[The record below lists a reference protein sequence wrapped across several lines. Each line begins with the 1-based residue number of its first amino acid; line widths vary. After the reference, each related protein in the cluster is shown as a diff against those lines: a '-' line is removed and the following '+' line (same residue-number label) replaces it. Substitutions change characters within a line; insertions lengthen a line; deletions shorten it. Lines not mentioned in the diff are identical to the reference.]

1 MNEKEDEFDLSR
13 EASTGT
19 LGTAAAW
26 LGWAL
31 LLGLAVVTAVHAVTV
46 TQHFT
51 GLSADGGDAF
61 AIIRIAGVILAEL
74 FAVVTAVLLA
84 THRLRARQKPAAM
97 ALELTWAMF
106 AAVNLISSF
115 AVEHGKIWVPSQ
127 EIPSFLATWVQYG
140 LPISALVMGIEF
152 YVMLRL
158 NPDAKRAEDEAELQE
173 RFSRI
178 KHNARLEVMASPQ
191 MKAVIRQMTWQQ
203 LPPIVGRQM
212 NLTDSQIAALTR
224 QAPQL
229 LDLNGNNITEIS
241 ESAATTQTGDL
252 DLEDLVAYLV
262 EERLRER
269 EVQPDHTTPVTVYG
283 NGHGPDGNGANPTS
297 RPDGR

>member
-1 MNEKEDEFDLSR
+1 MNDSEQEFDLSG
-13 EASTGT
+13 EASSGT

-31 LLGLAVVTAVHAVTV
+31 LLALAVVTAVHAVTLV
-46 TQHFT
+46 QAHTHLIT
-51 GLSADGGDAF
+51 SGGDVF
-61 AIIRIAGVILAEL
+61 NVVRVFGVVLVEL
-74 FAVVTAVLLA
+74 FAIATAVMLA

-97 ALELTWAMF
+97 ALEITWAMF

-115 AVEHGKIWVPSQ
+115 AVESGGPLPAFVS
-127 EIPSFLATWVQYG
+127 TWVTYG
-140 LPISALVMGIEF
+140 LPIAALIMGIEF

-158 NPDAKRAEDEAELQE
+158 NPDAQRADDEAELQE
-173 RFSRI
+173 RFTRI

-203 LPPIVGRQM
+203 LPPVVGRQM
-212 NLTDSQIAALTR
+212 NLTDAQIAALTR

-229 LDLNGNNITEIS
+229 LDLNGNGTPDIAE
-241 ESAATTQTGDL
+241 TGHGDDM

-269 EVQPDHTTPVTVYG
+269 ETAQPAPALISE
-283 NGHGPDGNGANPTS
+283 NGHGQPARPTQ

>member
-1 MNEKEDEFDLSR
+1 MNDKEDEFDLSR
-13 EASTGT
+13 EASTET

-51 GLSADGGDAF
+51 GLSADGGNAF

-115 AVEHGKIWVPSQ
+115 AVEHGKIWVPSPD
-127 EIPSFLATWVQYG
+127 IPSFLATWVQYG

-158 NPDAKRAEDEAELQE
+158 NPDAQRADDEAELQE
-173 RFSRI
+173 RFTRI

-203 LPPIVGRQM
+203 LPPVVGRQM

-229 LDLNGNNITEIS
+229 LDMNGNSIPDIS
-241 ESAATTQTGDL
+241 ESAAAAQPGDL
-252 DLEDLVAYLV
+252 ELEDLVAYLV
-262 EERLRER
+262 EERLREHAA
-269 EVQPDHTTPVTVYG
+269 QPVRPTPVAAYD

>member
-1 MNEKEDEFDLSR
+1 MNDNEQEFDLSG
-13 EASTGT
+13 EASSGT

-31 LLGLAVVTAVHAVTV
+31 LLGLAVVTAVHAVSV
-46 TQHFT
+46 TMHYT
-51 GLSADGGDAF
+51 HLSAGGGDAF
-61 AIIRIAGVILAEL
+61 AIIRIAGVVLAEM

-84 THRLRARQKPAAM
+84 THKLRAKQKPAAM

-115 AVEHGKIWVPSQ
+115 AVEAGGDLPAFVS
-127 EIPSFLATWVQYG
+127 TWVTYG
-140 LPISALVMGIEF
+140 LPIAALIMGIQF
-152 YVMLRL
+152 YIMLRL
-158 NPDAKRAEDEAELQE
+158 NPDAARADDEAELQE
-173 RFSRI
+173 RFTRI

-203 LPPIVGRQM
+203 LPPVVGRQM
-212 NLTDSQIAALTR
+212 NLTEGQIAALTR

-229 LDLNGNNITEIS
+229 LDLNGNGTPDIA
-241 ESAATTQTGDL
+241 ESAASQSPDGSPGDM

-262 EERLRER
+262 DERLRAER
-269 EVQPDHTTPVTVYG
+269 SAARPSPVAVSG
-283 NGHGPDGNGANPTS
+283 NGHGASSNFTT

>member
-1 MNEKEDEFDLSR
+1 MNDNDQEFDLSG
-13 EASTGT
+13 EASSGT
-19 LGTAAAW
+19 MGTAASW

-31 LLGLAVVTAVHAVTV
+31 LLGLAVVTAVHAVSI
-46 TQHFT
+46 TQNYT
-51 GLSADGGDAF
+51 GLSASGGDAF
-61 AIIRIAGVILAEL
+61 AIIRIAGVMLAEL

-84 THRLRARQKPAAM
+84 THKLRAKQKPAAI
-97 ALELTWAMF
+97 AVELTWAAF

-115 AVEHGKIWVPSQ
+115 AVEHGGDMPAFVS
-127 EIPSFLATWVQYG
+127 TWVRYG
-140 LPISALVMGIEF
+140 LPIAALVMGIEF

-158 NPDAKRAEDEAELQE
+158 NPDAARADDEAELQE
-173 RFSRI
+173 KFTRI

-203 LPPIVGRQM
+203 LPPVVGRQM
-212 NLTDSQIAALTR
+212 NLTEAQIAALTR

-229 LDLNGNNITEIS
+229 LDLNGNGTPDIAETPGAS
-241 ESAATTQTGDL
+241 SGDM

-262 EERLRER
+262 DERLRSEKAAAAR
-269 EVQPDHTTPVTVYG
+269 PSPVAVSE
-283 NGHGPDGNGANPTS
+283 NGHGASQNFTT

>member
-1 MNEKEDEFDLSR
+1 MNDNEKEFDLSG

-31 LLGLAVVTAVHAVTV
+31 LLALAVVTAVHAIRV
-46 TQHFT
+46 TQYYT
-51 GLSADGGDAF
+51 GLTAAGGDAF

-84 THRLRARQKPAAM
+84 IHRLRARQKPAAM
-97 ALELTWAMF
+97 AVELTWATF

-115 AVEHGKIWVPSQ
+115 AVEHGGDMPAFVS
-127 EIPSFLATWVQYG
+127 TWVTYG
-140 LPISALVMGIEF
+140 LPIAALVMGIEF
-152 YVMLRL
+152 YVMVRL
-158 NPDAKRAEDEAELQE
+158 NPDAQRADDEAELQE
-173 RFSRI
+173 RFTRI

-203 LPPIVGRQM
+203 LPPVVGRQL

-229 LDLNGNNITEIS
+229 LDLNSNGVPDIQ
-241 ESAATTQTGDL
+241 ESPGAAAGDM
-252 DLEDLVAYLV
+252 DLEDLVTYLV

-269 EVQPDHTTPVTVYG
+269 ETAVPPVIVSE
-283 NGHGPDGNGANPTS
+283 NGHGQPARPTP
-297 RPDGR
+297 RPGHPSADGR

>member
-1 MNEKEDEFDLSR
+1 MNDNEQEFDLSG
-13 EASTGT
+13 EASSGT

-31 LLGLAVVTAVHAVTV
+31 LLGLAIVTAVHAVSV
-46 TQHFT
+46 TMHYT
-51 GLSADGGDAF
+51 HLSAAGGDAF
-61 AIIRIAGVILAEL
+61 AIIRIAGVVLAEM

-84 THRLRARQKPAAM
+84 THKLRAKQKPAAM
-97 ALELTWAMF
+97 ALELTWAIF

-115 AVEHGKIWVPSQ
+115 AVEAGGDLPAFVS
-127 EIPSFLATWVQYG
+127 TWVTYG
-140 LPISALVMGIEF
+140 LPIAALIMGIQF
-152 YVMLRL
+152 YIMLRL
-158 NPDAKRAEDEAELQE
+158 NPDAARADDEAELQE
-173 RFSRI
+173 RFTRI

-203 LPPIVGRQM
+203 LPPVVGRQM
-212 NLTDSQIAALTR
+212 NLTEGQIAALTR

-229 LDLNGNNITEIS
+229 LDLNGNGTPDIHETRGAS
-241 ESAATTQTGDL
+241 QSGDM

-262 EERLRER
+262 DERLRSER
-269 EVQPDHTTPVTVYG
+269 SAARPSPVAVSE
-283 NGHGPDGNGANPTS
+283 NGHGASSNFTT